1 MTTSS
6 AAWPLVLGALRDL
19 LAARPG
25 YRLPTDTAPLGATT
39 VYVGSQ
45 IVAAVEPGDW
55 VLLGPGRDGEAA
67 GSWRQGDDVV
77 SARARGIRTER
88 GEIEVECGAMDGAPD
103 PLVTLGRAFAAL
115 RGLELLVASDPTL
128 GLVPGSSPL
137 VRVGPPERG
146 SVAWGDSER
155 GSRCIVSA
163 ALPYMAR
170 IEGIT

>member
-1 MTTSS
+1 MTSS

-45 IVAAVEPGDW
+45 IVAAIEPGDW
-55 VLLGPGRDGEAA
+55 VLLGPGRDGETA
-67 GSWRQGDDVV
+67 GSWQQEQGPA
-77 SARARGIRTER
+77 ARARGLRTET
-88 GEIEVECGAMDGAPD
+88 GVIEVECGAMDGAPD
-103 PLVTLGRAFAAL
+103 PLVTLGRAFTAL

-128 GLVPGSSPL
+128 GLVPGSAPL
-137 VRVGPPERG
+137 VRVGPPSGG
-146 SVAWGDSER
+146 SVAWSDSER
-155 GSRCIVSA
+155 GSRCILSA
-163 ALPYMAR
+163 TLPYVAR